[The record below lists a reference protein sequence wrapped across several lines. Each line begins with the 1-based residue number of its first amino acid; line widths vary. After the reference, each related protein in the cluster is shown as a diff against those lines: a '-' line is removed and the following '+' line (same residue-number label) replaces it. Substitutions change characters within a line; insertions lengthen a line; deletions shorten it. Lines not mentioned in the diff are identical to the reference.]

1 MQKLFPM
8 QNKNPEKL
16 IAVPALNLKDT
27 INKYNGNITDR
38 EKSSKQNSKH
48 GSKQGSLPNSK
59 RNDKKDKS
67 EIMETKISI
76 ITKRI
81 GNIKGLL
88 GDMERYMEVHLIE
101 KQQIEDKLNK
111 LF

>member
-1 MQKLFPM
+1 MQKLFPIKS
-8 QNKNPEKL
+8 NNPEKF

-67 EIMETKISI
+67 EIMEAKIST
-76 ITKRI
+76 ITKKL

-88 GDMERYMEVHLIE
+88 MDMERYMEAHIIE